1 MFNYIGLS
9 LNATVI
15 DCRFHIISTIE
26 INGQL
31 FPRAPVVVSVT
42 SKSVSHSFSMTSYV
56 ATKILNL
63 KHCSQKQ
70 KIAGNNKKSAG
81 DSVFQPTHGANVT

>member
-15 DCRFHIISTIE
+15 VCRFHIISTIE

-31 FPRAPVVVSVT
+31 FPRAPVT
-42 SKSVSHSFSMTSYV
+42 SKSASHSFSMTSYV

-70 KIAGNNKKSAG
+70 KLAGDNKKSAG